1 MSVNA
6 SLYELLRPSACHA
19 NEFAVGPGEVLL
31 IDETWKKPGTTAA
44 ERFDYLYSRP
54 QLRAWVPKIEALSEM
69 AGAVH
74 ALMNNCYRDYGVRNA
89 ADLISLLDG

>member
-1 MSVNA
+1 M
-6 SLYELLRPSACHA
+6 P
-19 NEFAVGPGEVLL
+19 AVPEVTDPDLAV
-31 IDETWKKPGTTAA
+31 IRFHGRNDETWKKPGTTAA

-54 QLRAWVPKIEALSEM
+54 QLRAWVPKIEALAEM
-69 AGAVH
+69 AGTVH